1 MEKIQ
6 SAIAK
11 ARAARAIV
19 HSGAASSGATQPDP
33 VPAGTVQ
40 LGPIQSETAAAP
52 LIAPGRPA
60 APDAD
65 ALVARWAALPG
76 FAPAAALLARG
87 HIVTAAGGADAVPFD
102 QMRTRLLQQMRA
114 NGWHRVAITSPS
126 PGCGKS
132 TIALNLALSLAR
144 QPDLRIV
151 LAEIDMRRPS
161 LARMLGLR
169 GPQSFA
175 RVLEGLDPFGSQAV
189 RIGDNLAVSTCH
201 APHRQPAEL
210 MHSPSV
216 ATALDRIEAEY
227 DPSILIF
234 DMPPMFVSDDA
245 MAVMG
250 RMDCVLIIA
259 AAEATTIKDIDRCER
274 ELAGQTNV
282 LGVVLNKCRYMEN
295 ESYGYEY
302 HG

>member
-19 HSGAASSGATQPDP
+19 QSGAAPSD
-33 VPAGTVQ
+33 
-40 LGPIQSETAAAP
+40 PIQ
-52 LIAPGRPA
+52 PGVTPPEPVQTGSA
-60 APDAD
+60 QMGSP
-65 ALVARWAALPG
+65 ALVLPEAARLDVETRAARWAALPG
-76 FAPAAALLARG
+76 FAPAADLLARG
-87 HIVTAAGGADAVPFD
+87 HVVTAAGGPDAVPFD

-114 NGWHRVAITSPS
+114 NGWHRVAITSPT

-132 TIALNLALSLAR
+132 TIALNLALSLSR
-144 QPDLRIV
+144 QSDLRII
-151 LAEIDMRRPS
+151 LAEMDMRRPS

-175 RVLEGLDPFGSQAV
+175 RVLEGLDPFGAQAV

-210 MHSPSV
+210 MHSPSL
-216 ATALDRIEAEY
+216 ATALDRIEADY
-227 DPSILIF
+227 DPSVLIF

-259 AAEATTIKDIDRCER
+259 AAEASTIKDIDRCER
-274 ELAGQTNV
+274 DLASQTNV
-282 LGVVLNKCRYMEN
+282 LGVVLNKCRYMET
-295 ESYGYEY
+295 EGYGYDY
-302 HG
+302 HA

>member
-11 ARAARAIV
+11 ARAARAAV
-19 HSGAASSGATQPDP
+19 QSGT
-33 VPAGTVQ
+33 
-40 LGPIQSETAAAP
+40 
-52 LIAPGRPA
+52 A
-60 APDAD
+60 APDPLQPAAVPTPA
-65 ALVARWAALPG
+65 ALALPEAARIDTTARAARWAALPG
-76 FAPAAALLARG
+76 FAPVADHLARG
-87 HIVTAAGGADAVPFD
+87 HVVTTAGGPDAVPFD

-114 NGWHRVAITSPS
+114 NGWHRVAITSPT

-132 TIALNLALSLAR
+132 TIALNLALSLGR

-151 LAEIDMRRPS
+151 LAEMDMRRPS

-169 GPQSFA
+169 APQSFA
-175 RVLEGLDPFGSQAV
+175 RVLEGLDPFGAQAV
-189 RIGDNLAVSTCH
+189 RIGDTLAVSTCH

-210 MHSPSV
+210 MHSPSL

-274 ELAGQTNV
+274 DLAGQTNV

-295 ESYGYEY
+295 ESYGYDY
-302 HG
+302 HA